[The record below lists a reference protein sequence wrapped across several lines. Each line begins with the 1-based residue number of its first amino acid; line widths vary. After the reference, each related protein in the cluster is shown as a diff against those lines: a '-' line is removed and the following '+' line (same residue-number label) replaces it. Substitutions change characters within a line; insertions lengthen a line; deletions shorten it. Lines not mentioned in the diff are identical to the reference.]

1 MSRLGS
7 GTLIPGCFF
16 LPPNM
21 VGHPTGACPYG
32 DPKSGGNIAK
42 AKQLVQQSGMA
53 GTPVTVWS
61 ETRSPRQ
68 QWMTYYTQ
76 FLNQIGFKATQKVIA
91 DATYFTTI
99 GNLKL
104 NPQTGFADWNQD
116 FPNPIDFYLLLQGS
130 AIQPTNNQN
139 FGQVKDPHIDSTSNK
154 LGATPTSQLNSI
166 AEPVAGARPVR
177 RPEGIRRRLR
187 LPDLPRIHLK
197 SDRLEQGHLPWPV
210 RVGLQ
215 QFDDEVGTDSRVWAG
230 TATLSQPDPLLMAT
244 TSAPGTEFSSGL
256 EAPLDVDGEQLP
268 EGLGPWRLAWRRLRR
283 NKVALF
289 FGALFLVILALCL
302 LAPVYSHDVAHIGLA
317 DQNIDKPILIA
328 GKKTYVVDPT
338 GIPIGPTWHSKYFL
352 GADSTG
358 RDVAVRLLYGGRNSL
373 EVGAIATVI
382 TMILALILGIVG
394 GYFRGL
400 ADSAIGVFLDSIWA
414 YPAVLLG
421 IALGAT
427 LAVSG
432 IHIWFISIN
441 GNALYVPAFVVGI
454 VYIPYVA
461 KPVRGQVLTLRERE
475 FVDAARQQGLSHT
488 RIMFTEIMPNLAS
501 TIVVFV
507 PLILAN
513 AILLEAA
520 LSFLGAGIK
529 PPNPSWGTMIS
540 DGVATIPAAFHN
552 VLVPGIMLVLTV
564 MSINIFGDG
573 LRDALD
579 PRSKVRI
586 AH

>member
-1 MSRLGS
+1 
-7 GTLIPGCFF
+7 
-16 LPPNM
+16 
-21 VGHPTGACPYG
+21 
-32 DPKSGGNIAK
+32 
-42 AKQLVQQSGMA
+42 
-53 GTPVTVWS
+53 
-61 ETRSPRQ
+61 
-68 QWMTYYTQ
+68 
-76 FLNQIGFKATQKVIA
+76 
-91 DATYFTTI
+91 
-99 GNLKL
+99 
-104 NPQTGFADWNQD
+104 
-116 FPNPIDFYLLLQGS
+116 
-130 AIQPTNNQN
+130 
-139 FGQVKDPHIDSTSNK
+139 
-154 LGATPTSQLNSI
+154 
-166 AEPVAGARPVR
+166 
-177 RPEGIRRRLR
+177 
-187 LPDLPRIHLK
+187 
-197 SDRLEQGHLPWPV
+197 
-210 RVGLQ
+210 
-215 QFDDEVGTDSRVWAG
+215 
-230 TATLSQPDPLLMAT
+230 MAT
-244 TSAPGTEFSSGL
+244 TSAPGTEFSSDL
-256 EAPLDVDGEQLP
+256 APTLGVEGEELP
-268 EGLGPWRLAWRRLRR
+268 PGIGPWKLAWRRLRR

-289 FGALFLVILALCL
+289 FGGVFLVIVTLCL
-302 LAPVYSHDVAHIGLA
+302 LAPVYSHDVAHLGIA
-317 DQNIDKPILIA
+317 DQNIDKPILIG
-328 GKKTYVVDPT
+328 GKKTYVLSLT

-352 GADSTG
+352 GADSNG

-373 EVGAIATVI
+373 EVGAIATII
-382 TMILALILGIVG
+382 TMVIALILGIVG
-394 GYFRGL
+394 GYFRGAL
-400 ADSAIGVFLDSIWA
+400 DTVIGIFLDSIWA

-427 LAVSG
+427 LAISG
-432 IHIWFISIN
+432 IDLGIFKIN
-441 GNALYVPAFVVGI
+441 GDTLYVPAVVVGV

-488 RIMFTEIMPNLAS
+488 RIMFSEILPNLAS